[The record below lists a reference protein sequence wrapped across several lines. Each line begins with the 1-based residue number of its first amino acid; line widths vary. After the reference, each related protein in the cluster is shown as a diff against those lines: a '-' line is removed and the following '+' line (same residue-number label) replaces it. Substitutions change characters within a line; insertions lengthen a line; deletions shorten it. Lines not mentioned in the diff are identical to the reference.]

1 MQDPPLPPSYL
12 KLQEKGVGRRKKVQ
26 ERKGGGRRV
35 SRMVTRGEKRKKE
48 KLFLE
53 KGGLDRGRF
62 PPSTTMPSSYAKEE
76 GCRGSFP
83 PLSFCGQERQET
95 KTDPPARRTL
105 RGEIL
110 GKGWCRVVYSGRLF
124 LLGIASVACPA
135 AVHPKQREGE
145 REREGVE
152 TSSPGDEETTGDA
165 PGKGFARFRAR
176 FKRGSISTASDN
188 RRNPLRQQ
196 GKDNVAFLL
205 LLLLPS
211 AFV

>member
-1 MQDPPLPPSYL
+1 MFPAAHGAKEIPSKIKVFAENTGEGFLCKIPPSPL
-12 KLQEKGVGRRKKVQ
+12 LFKTPRKGRGEQEKKVQ

-35 SRMVTRGEKRKKE
+35 SRMVTRGEKKRKRE

-53 KGGLDRGRF
+53 KGGLDLGRF

-76 GCRGSFP
+76 GCRFLSSFVFLWP
-83 PLSFCGQERQET
+83 RAAGNLKPT
-95 KTDPPARRTL
+95 RRTL

-110 GKGWCRVVYSGRLF
+110 GSGWWCRVVYSGRLF

-152 TSSPGDEETTGDA
+152 TSSPGDAETTGDA
-165 PGKGFARFRAR
+165 PGEGFARFRAR
-176 FKRGSISTASDN
+176 FKRGSISI
-188 RRNPLRQQ
+188 
-196 GKDNVAFLL
+196 LL
-205 LLLLPS
+205 
-211 AFV
+211 